1 MSRLYQ
7 KSLIASGGI
16 HVLLGLILFV
26 GPAFMAS
33 KPKTSDIQPIR
44 FFPSMLIDA
53 PFDNPGGSSGSRAPT
68 PAPAPLPPAVQPAP
82 APPPQPTRR
91 PALEEA
97 SPKTSDSLEVAK
109 ETGKKKP
116 QVDVTHR
123 VRNPNLKAAPKDSST
138 DDSQERALLAQRQKW
153 ANQIGRAIG
162 SLKSGTGSATRIDED
177 FAGGDGTGPSYA
189 SYASWVWSYF
199 DRAWVRPEDA
209 SMEDATVEASVTIA
223 REGTVVAKR
232 IVKRSG
238 DAAVD
243 ASVQRVLDRVATV
256 GRPFPEGAKDKERT
270 YIIPF
275 NMKSKRG
282 GA

>member
-7 KSLIASGGI
+7 KSLIASSGI
-16 HVLLGLILFV
+16 HALLGLILFV
-26 GPAFMAS
+26 GPAFLTS
-33 KPKTSDIQPIR
+33 KPKASDIQPIT
-44 FFPSMLIDA
+44 FFPSILIDA
-53 PFDNPGGSSGSRAPT
+53 PFANPGGSSGNRAPT
-68 PAPAPLPPAVQPAP
+68 PAPAPPPPLVQPAP
-82 APPPQPTRR
+82 APPPQPTKQ
-91 PALEEA
+91 PTLEVA
-97 SPKTSDSLEVAK
+97 PPKSKEPSLEVTK
-109 ETGKKKP
+109 ENGRKKP
-116 QVDVTHR
+116 EISLTPVIR
-123 VRNPNLKAAPKDSST
+123 SPNGKSTSKDTSAE
-138 DDSQERALLAQRQKW
+138 DRLAMRQKMLG
-153 ANQIGRAIG
+153 QFDRTIRSIG
-162 SLKSGTGSATRIDED
+162 SGTGSATRIDED
-177 FAGGDGTGPSYA
+177 FGGGDGSGPSYA

-223 REGTVVAKR
+223 RDGTVVAKR

-243 ASVQRVLDRVATV
+243 ASVQRALDKVSTV

-282 GA
+282 AA